1 MERGI
6 RFDDIEIGKRTYNY
20 NGYRMPDEYYIY
32 QWKPTNDLPKE
43 HPTGAGKV
51 HKNYNEFLEELK
63 KIIKERSR
71 KQI

>member
-1 MERGI
+1 
-6 RFDDIEIGKRTYNY
+6 
-20 NGYRMPDEYYIY
+20 MPDDYFIY

-51 HKNYNEFLEELK
+51 YKNYNEFLEELK

-71 KQI
+71 KQIWMIDWFTTTLIFLLFPHK

>member
-1 MERGI
+1 
-6 RFDDIEIGKRTYNY
+6 
-20 NGYRMPDEYYIY
+20 MPDDYFIY

-51 HKNYNEFLEELK
+51 YKNYNEFLEELK

-71 KQI
+71 KQIWMIDWFTATLIFLLFPHK